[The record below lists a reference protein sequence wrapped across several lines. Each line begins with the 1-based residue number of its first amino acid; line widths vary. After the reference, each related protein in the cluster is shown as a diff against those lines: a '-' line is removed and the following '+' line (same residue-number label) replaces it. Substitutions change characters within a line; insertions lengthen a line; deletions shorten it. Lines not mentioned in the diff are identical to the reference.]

1 MMVFLGLHAQGDASK
16 SQVHQETPSFCTEYK
31 RRLFSFIF
39 FVDKTVIFF
48 SGRPPLIS
56 RRYCSTAL
64 PLDLQDEG
72 LMSDEATLAE
82 AVKTLDERGWNT
94 QKKVHSVT
102 FMRVR
107 ILSSFVLDEL
117 VEVAL
122 CNDAHITIDYLE
134 YVG

>member
-1 MMVFLGLHAQGDASK
+1 
-16 SQVHQETPSFCTEYK
+16 
-31 RRLFSFIF
+31 
-39 FVDKTVIFF
+39 
-48 SGRPPLIS
+48 
-56 RRYCSTAL
+56 
-64 PLDLQDEG
+64 
-72 LMSDEATLAE
+72 MSDEATLAE